1 MAKKKYLTAKTY
13 KKVAEA
19 KKQTVVFES
28 KNAKKTGES
37 LEFPNI
43 YRLIPEIHVRF
54 TRFQWVMLGVSG
66 ILLVGFIIM
75 LVFLAITSATYAS
88 LLSERDTVKK
98 QQVYWQ
104 GILKTYPNYRDGYVM
119 LSVLDYK
126 LGEKNQAKIDINKAL
141 EIDPNDKQAQEFSK
155 QVEN

>member
-19 KKQTVVFES
+19 KKQTVVFEA
-28 KNAKKTGES
+28 KNKKKEENRLKYPS
-37 LEFPNI
+37 IF
-43 YRLIPEIHVRF
+43 RLIPELHVKF

-66 ILLVGFIIM
+66 FLLVGFIVM
-75 LVFLAITSATYAS
+75 LVFLAISGATYES

-104 GILKTYPNYRDGYVM
+104 GIVKTYPDYRDGYVM

-155 QVEN
+155 QLNK